1 MTKTGIYKLIFISGK
16 YYIGQSLNLAARHK
30 EHVRSLSTETH
41 FNYKVQEQFNK
52 FGYPEFIIL
61 QNCAIKD
68 LSELETKYIDLKDPN
83 CLNIIN
89 GSPNQFIG
97 ENSPRAIYTD
107 KLILEVMEYMAVNP
121 KVSKLD
127 ISKKFGIDK
136 CTIYDLSSIRGRAL
150 TFMDTHPG
158 LIQNIQNNMAKNTR
172 GINTV
177 TLTNGRETV
186 TLVSGEYTEFCINY
200 GIQNSNLSKVINGS
214 RKTTMGWRLVENVKN
229 F

>member
-1 MTKTGIYKLIFISGK
+1 
-16 YYIGQSLNLAARHK
+16 
-30 EHVRSLSTETH
+30 
-41 FNYKVQEQFNK
+41 
-52 FGYPEFIIL
+52 
-61 QNCAIKD
+61 
-68 LSELETKYIDLKDPN
+68 
-83 CLNIIN
+83 
-89 GSPNQFIG
+89 
-97 ENSPRAIYTD
+97 
-107 KLILEVMEYMAVNP
+107 
-121 KVSKLD
+121 
-127 ISKKFGIDK
+127 
-136 CTIYDLSSIRGRAL
+136 
-150 TFMDTHPG
+150 MDTHPG